1 MVPEEMINFGGS
13 VSGLTVASINLGN
26 AQPKFQQLI
35 KEEMV
40 YLMHLWGLEGL
51 VNLNWVQLGQL
62 FPPHPSSPSDELNT

>member
-35 KEEMV
+35 KEEIKMFSK
-40 YLMHLWGLEGL
+40 YKKKLF
-51 VNLNWVQLGQL
+51 NLT
-62 FPPHPSSPSDELNT
+62 DE